1 MTPPDP
7 ASLPGRPASP
17 ARFRGV
23 PVSAGRAVGVLR
35 VADQSDNSNKPG
47 SAAPLAATPEEV
59 TEAFA
64 AVARQRSALAERLRS
79 AGRADE
85 AGIIEVAALIATDPA
100 LSGPAADAVRGGAD
114 PAAAIREAAEQQ
126 ARVMEKL
133 DNPALAARAADI
145 RQVGAA
151 ALDYLRTDS
160 GASSASAGSSAAG
173 APGGNEPF
181 ILVRQEV
188 GAAELIE
195 LADAAEASAAEGGGA
210 GPVLAGAV
218 SVAGGASSHAAI
230 IARSL
235 RLPMLAGADPAVLD
249 IPSGQPAV
257 LDADAGELTVGE
269 LTGDEPRSAGASA
282 PAAASATAP
291 PAGPVR
297 TADGIEIT
305 VLCNVASAAET
316 RRGLAVG
323 AEGVGLLRTEILY
336 LESADWPA
344 YERQREHLAP
354 ILAQLAGKQAVVRL
368 LDFSGDKIPP
378 FLAGEAGTASLPA
391 GAGLAALLGHP
402 SALADQLRA
411 ILDAGGDAKLEILIP
426 MVREPAEIAR
436 VREVLARVAA
446 DAGVPAP
453 PVGIM
458 VELAATARRAAEFAR
473 SADFFSIGTND
484 LTGDVLGL
492 SRRDPAA
499 GPALAADPR
508 VLALVK
514 QVADAGRDAG
524 IEVAVCGDAAGDM
537 RVLPLLLTAGI
548 RMVSVGAGGV
558 GTVRSAIGGLTT
570 S

>member
-1 MTPPDP
+1 MTPPGP
-7 ASLPGRPASP
+7 ASPAPGPSASP

-35 VADQSDNSNKPG
+35 VADQLDNSNKRG
-47 SAAPLAATPEEV
+47 VAAPLTATAEEV

-64 AVARQRSALAERLRS
+64 AVARQRSALAARLRA

-85 AGIIEVAALIATDPA
+85 AGIIEVAALIATDSA

-133 DNPALAARAADI
+133 ENPALAARAADI

-160 GASSASAGSSAAG
+160 GASPVPAGSPAAG
-173 APGGNEPF
+173 APGENEPF

-195 LADAAEASAAEGGGA
+195 LADAAEATAAEGGRA

-218 SVAGGASSHAAI
+218 SVTGGASSHAAI

-249 IPSGQPAV
+249 VPSGQPAV

-269 LTGDEPRSAGASA
+269 VARDELRSAGAAA
-282 PAAASATAP
+282 PATAVVSA

-297 TADGIEIT
+297 TADGTEIT

-316 RRGLAVG
+316 RRGLAAG
-323 AEGVGLLRTEILY
+323 AEGVGLLRTEIPY
-336 LESADWPA
+336 LESADWPG
-344 YERQREHLAP
+344 YEQQREHLAP

-378 FLAGEAGTASLPA
+378 FLAEAGPAGLPA

-411 ILDAGGDAKLEILIP
+411 ILVAGGDAELEILIP
-426 MVREPAEIAR
+426 MVRETDEITR
-436 VREVLARVAA
+436 VREALARVAA
-446 DAGVPAP
+446 DTGVPAP

-458 VELAATARRAAEFAR
+458 VELAATARRAAQFAR

-514 QVADAGRDAG
+514 QVAEAGRDAG

-537 RVLPLLLTAGI
+537 RVLPLLLAAGI
-548 RMVSVGAGGV
+548 RTVSVGAGGV

>member
-1 MTPPDP
+1 
-7 ASLPGRPASP
+7 
-17 ARFRGV
+17 
-23 PVSAGRAVGVLR
+23 VSAGRAVGVLR
-35 VADQSDNSNKPG
+35 IADEPDSGNKRSG
-47 SAAPLAATPEEV
+47 AVPLDATPEDV

-64 AVARQRSALAERLRS
+64 AVARQRSALAARLRA

-114 PAAAIREAAEQQ
+114 PTAAIREAAEQQ
-126 ARVMEKL
+126 ARIMEKL
-133 DNPALAARAADI
+133 ENPALAARAADI

-160 GASSASAGSSAAG
+160 GASPASADSPVAG
-173 APGGNEPF
+173 APGEHQPF

-195 LADAAEASAAEGGGA
+195 LADAAEAAAAEAGTGEAGGA
-210 GPVLAGAV
+210 GPVLVGPVLVGAV

-249 IPSGQPAV
+249 IRSGQPAV
-257 LDADAGELTVGE
+257 LDADSGELTVGE
-269 LTGDEPRSAGASA
+269 LTGEELAEGEAARGPGLAGGDEPRSVGA
-282 PAAASATAP
+282 
-291 PAGPVR
+291 AGPVR
-297 TADGIEIT
+297 TADGTEIM

-323 AEGVGLLRTEILY
+323 AEGVGLLRTEIPY
-336 LESADWPA
+336 LESADWPG

-378 FLAGEAGTASLPA
+378 FLAEAGPAGLPA
-391 GAGLAALLGHP
+391 GAGLAALLDHP

-411 ILDAGGDAKLEILIP
+411 ILAAGGDAELEILIP
-426 MVREPAEIAR
+426 MVRETDEITR
-436 VREVLARVAA
+436 VREALARVAA

-458 VELAATARRAAEFAR
+458 VELAATARRAAQFAR

-514 QVADAGRDAG
+514 QVAEAGRDAG

-537 RVLPLLLTAGI
+537 RVLPLLLAAGI
-548 RMVSVGAGGV
+548 RTVSVGAGGV